1 MKKHNKT
8 QQKHMMNMM
17 KHNKTQYKHIK
28 KHTHWLLVKHQEIYL
43 DES

>member
-8 QQKHMMNMM
+8 QQKHIK

-43 DES
+43 AES